1 MPNRYL
7 RHRST
12 ICCRLQGN
20 KTPKIPGASNVLH
33 GLGPLDLL
41 KMTFLLSHNLIT
53 LGIKPFRC
61 QVTFSKLRV
70 RLIAVLLRESQPEQR
85 PNKNIGSRLRLN
97 RKQWQLWGV
106 HSSFW
111 IILFRFAAGSS
122 KLFSW
127 RESATQLL
135 PILWDCGL
143 NAGNQWCSAILK
155 QKDMPRTLVFANENG
170 ESWPSKD
177 QM

>member
-7 RHRST
+7 WHRST

-97 RKQWQLWGV
+97 RKQWQLWGFTH
-106 HSSFW
+106 HSESF
-111 IILFRFAAGSS
+111 
-122 KLFSW
+122 FSD
-127 RESATQLL
+127 LL
-135 PILWDCGL
+135 PGAASYSAASHPLGLWSKC
-143 NAGNQWCSAILK
+143 WK
-155 QKDMPRTLVFANENG
+155 PVVFCNPEA
-170 ESWPSKD
+170 
-177 QM
+177 